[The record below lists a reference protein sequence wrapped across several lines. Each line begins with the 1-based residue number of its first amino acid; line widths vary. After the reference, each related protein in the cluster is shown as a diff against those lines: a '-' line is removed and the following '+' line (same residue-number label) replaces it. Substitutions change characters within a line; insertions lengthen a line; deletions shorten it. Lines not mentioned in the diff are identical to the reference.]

1 MKKFPFYKQPDQM
14 DCGPTCLRIVAK
26 HYGKNFSLQ
35 RLREISGINREG
47 VSLLGISEAAEKIG
61 FRTMGSRLTVDQLI
75 DLELPAIFH
84 WNQNHFV
91 VLYKIK
97 RGIYYIAD
105 PGKGLIQ
112 FTLAELKQR
121 WLSAGND
128 LGRFTNAPDPAT
140 HNPKLA
146 TQTPQPATRNPQPN
160 YDHFGIALILFPT
173 PDFHSHEGDKTEGLN
188 WSYLLRYLYQYKQL
202 VIQLFAGLG
211 VGSLLQLIV
220 PFLTQ
225 SIVDIGINTK
235 NLNFIYIILI
245 AQTMLFLGR
254 MSVDFIRSW
263 ILLHISTRI
272 NISILTD
279 FLIKL
284 MKLPMSFFD
293 TKMTGDIMQRMNDQK
308 RIESFLTGSTLNT
321 IFSLFNL
328 ILFTGVL
335 AYYNINIFFIFLVS
349 SILYS
354 LWVIA
359 FLKRR
364 RELDFKRFDI
374 SSKNQSSIVQLIG
387 GMQEIKLNNCEQQK
401 RWEWEHLQAGLF
413 KFSIKSLSL
422 GQMQQAGAFFI
433 NEGKNILITFI
444 VAKAVID
451 GQLTLGG
458 MMAIQYIVGQVNSPI
473 EQLLGFIQQ
482 LQDAKISL
490 ERLNEIHQ
498 MEDEEP
504 VDQTFLHELPS
515 IKPIQLNNL
524 SFTYPGAGNDPVL
537 NGINLHIPEGKT
549 TAIVGMSGSGKTTI
563 LKLLLR
569 FYPPQ
574 KGEIKIGATYIEQ
587 IGFRYW
593 RGQCGIVMQDGFI
606 FSDSIA
612 RNIAVAD
619 EYPNM
624 EKLQH
629 AIRVAN
635 INDLIDGL
643 PLGIHTKIGAEGNG
657 ISQGQK
663 QRILIA
669 RAVYKDPEYIFF
681 DEATNALDANNESVI
696 MNNLESFFK
705 GKTVVVVAHRLSTVK
720 NADNIVVLDKG
731 IIIEQGTHTELTNN
745 KGEYYHLVKNQ
756 LELGN

>member
-1 MKKFPFYKQPDQM
+1 M
-14 DCGPTCLRIVAK
+14 DCGPTCLRMIAK

-35 RLREISGINREG
+35 RLRDISGINREG
-47 VSLLGISEAAEKIG
+47 VSLLGISDAAEKIG
-61 FRTMGSRLTVDQLI
+61 FRTFGSRLTIEQLA
-75 DLELPAIFH
+75 DLELPAILH

-91 VLYKIK
+91 VLYKI
-97 RGIYYIAD
+97 RNDNYYIAD

-112 FTLAELKQR
+112 FTLTELKQR
-121 WLSAGND
+121 WLSASNED
-128 LGRFTNAPDPAT
+128 IN
-140 HNPKLA
+140 
-146 TQTPQPATRNPQPN
+146 
-160 YDHFGIALILFPT
+160 FGIALILSPT
-173 PDFHSHEGDKTEGLN
+173 PDLYNQEGDKTDGLN
-188 WSYLLRYLYQYKQL
+188 FSYLLRYLYRYKQL
-202 VIQLFAGLG
+202 VAQLFVG
-211 VGSLLQLIV
+211 VGVSSLLQLIV

-225 SIVDIGINTK
+225 SIVDIGINTR

-254 MSVDFIRSW
+254 TSVDFIRSW

-308 RIESFLTGSTLNT
+308 RIESFLTGSTLTT
-321 IFSLFNL
+321 IFSMFNL
-328 ILFTGVL
+328 VVFTGVL
-335 AYYNINIFFIFLVS
+335 AYYNINIFIIFLVS

-354 LWVIA
+354 LWVVA
-359 FLKRR
+359 FLKKRR
-364 RELDFKRFDI
+364 NLDFKRFDI

-401 RWEWEHLQAGLF
+401 RWEWERLQAGLF

-422 GQMQQAGAFFI
+422 GQIQQAGAFFI
-433 NEGKNILITFI
+433 NEGKNIIITFL
-444 VAKAVID
+444 VAKSVID

-504 VDQTFLHELPS
+504 IDKTFLKELPNNKS
-515 IKPIQLNNL
+515 ISINNL
-524 SFTYPGAGNDPVL
+524 SFTYPGAGNEPVL
-537 NGINLHIPEGKT
+537 KGINLIIPEGKT
-549 TAIVGMSGSGKTTI
+549 TAVVGMSGSGKTTI

-569 FYPPQ
+569 FYAPQ
-574 KGEIKIGATYIEQ
+574 KGDLRIGATNLDQ
-587 IGFRYW
+587 IGYRYW
-593 RGQCGIVMQDGFI
+593 RGQCGTVMQDGFI

-612 RNIAVAD
+612 KNIAVAD
-619 EYPNM
+619 EYPDM
-624 EKLQH
+624 VKLQH
-629 AIRVAN
+629 AIKVAN
-635 INDLIDGL
+635 INDLIESL
-643 PLGIHTKIGAEGNG
+643 PLGLNTKIGAEGNG

-669 RAVYKDPEYIFF
+669 RAVYKNPEYIFF
-681 DEATNALDANNESVI
+681 DEATNALDANNESII
-696 MNNLESFFK
+696 MQNLSEFFK
-705 GKTVVVVAHRLSTVK
+705 NRTVVVVAHRLSTVK

-731 IIIEQGTHTELTNN
+731 VIIEQGTHAELTKS
-745 KGEYYHLVKNQ
+745 KGEYYQLVKNQ

>member
-1 MKKFPFYKQPDQM
+1 MKKFPFFKQPDQM
-14 DCGPTCLRIVAK
+14 DCGPTCLRMVAK
-26 HYGKNFSLQ
+26 HYGKNFNLQ
-35 RLREISGINREG
+35 RLRDISGINREG

-61 FRTMGSRLTVDQLI
+61 FRTTGNRVTLGQLSEI
-75 DLELPAIFH
+75 NLPAILH

-105 PGKGLIQ
+105 PGKGLIE
-112 FTLAELKQR
+112 FTEKEFVQR
-121 WLSAGND
+121 WISVNNTTEG
-128 LGRFTNAPDPAT
+128 
-140 HNPKLA
+140 
-146 TQTPQPATRNPQPN
+146 Q
-160 YDHFGIALILFPT
+160 GIVLILSPT
-173 PDFHSHEGDKTEGLN
+173 PDLYAHEGDKNNGLN
-188 WSYLLRYLYQYKQL
+188 WAYLLRYLYQYKQL
-202 VIQLFAGLG
+202 VAQLFVGLG

-225 SIVDIGINTK
+225 SIVDIGINTR

-263 ILLHISTRI
+263 ILLHISTRV

-293 TKMTGDIMQRMNDQK
+293 TKMTGDIMQRMNDQR

-321 IFSLFNL
+321 IFSMFNL
-328 ILFTGVL
+328 IIFTGVL
-335 AYYNINIFFIFLVS
+335 AYYNVNIFIIFLVS
-349 SILYS
+349 SVLYS

-359 FLKRR
+359 FLKKRR
-364 RELDFKRFDI
+364 DLDFKRFDI

-401 RWEWEHLQAGLF
+401 RWEWERLQAGLF

-422 GQMQQAGAFFI
+422 GQIQQAGAFFI
-433 NEGKNILITFI
+433 NEGKNIIITFL
-444 VAKAVID
+444 VAKSVID

-473 EQLLGFIQQ
+473 EQLLGFIQS

-498 MEDEEP
+498 MDDEEP
-504 VDQTFLHELPS
+504 LDKTFLKELPMNKS
-515 IKPIQLNNL
+515 IGIQDLN
-524 SFTYPGAGNDPVL
+524 FTYPGAGNEPVL
-537 NGINLHIPEGKT
+537 KSISMNIPEGKT

-569 FYPPQ
+569 FYTPQ
-574 KGEIKIGATYIEQ
+574 RGEIKIGATHIDQ
-587 IGFRYW
+587 IGYRYW

-612 RNIAVAD
+612 KNIAVAD
-619 EYPNM
+619 EIPDM
-624 EKLQH
+624 AKLQH
-629 AIRVAN
+629 AIKVAN
-635 INDLIDGL
+635 ITDLIEGL
-643 PLGIHTKIGAEGNG
+643 PLGLNTKIGAEGNG

-681 DEATNALDANNESVI
+681 DEATNALDANNESII
-696 MNNLESFFK
+696 MQNLEEFFK
-705 GKTVVVVAHRLSTVK
+705 GRTVIVVAHRLSTVK

-731 IIIEQGTHTELTNN
+731 IIIEQGTHAELTKN
-745 KGEYYHLVKNQ
+745 KGEYYQLVKNQ
-756 LELGN
+756 LELN

>member
-1 MKKFPFYKQPDQM
+1 MNKQNLKPFPFYKQPDQM
-14 DCGPTCLRIVAK
+14 DCGPTCLRMIAK

-35 RLREISGINREG
+35 KLREIAGINREG
-47 VSLLGISEAAEKIG
+47 VSLLGISDAAEKIG
-61 FRTMGSRLTVDQLI
+61 FRSLGCRISIEQLTE
-75 DLELPAIFH
+75 LELPAILH

-91 VLYKIK
+91 VLYKVRK
-97 RGIYYIAD
+97 GIYYIAD
-105 PGKGLIQ
+105 PGAGLIQ

-121 WLSAGND
+121 WLNG
-128 LGRFTNAPDPAT
+128 LHTNE
-140 HNPKLA
+140 
-146 TQTPQPATRNPQPN
+146 Q
-160 YDHFGIALILFPT
+160 YGIALSLSPT
-173 PDFHSHEGDKTEGLN
+173 PAFYDQEGDKNNGIN

-202 VIQLFAGLG
+202 VIQLFVGLG

-225 SIVDIGINTK
+225 SIVDIGINTR
-235 NLNFIYIILI
+235 NINFIYIILI

-254 MSVDFIRSW
+254 MSVEFIRSW

-328 ILFTGVL
+328 VVFTALL
-335 AYYNINIFFIFLVS
+335 AYYNLNIFFIFLLS
-349 SILYS
+349 SIIYS
-354 LWVIA
+354 LWVVA
-359 FLKRR
+359 FLKKRR
-364 RELDFKRFDI
+364 DLDFKRFDI

-401 RWEWEHLQAGLF
+401 RWEWESLQAGLF
-413 KFSIKSLSL
+413 KYSIKSLSL
-422 GQMQQAGAFFI
+422 GQIQQAGAFFI

-451 GQLTLGG
+451 GNLTLGG

-490 ERLNEIHQ
+490 ERLNEIHE

-504 VDQTFLHELPS
+504 IAQNFLKELPNNKS
-515 IKPIQLNNL
+515 IILQNL
-524 SFTYPGAGNDPVL
+524 SFTYPGAGNEPVL
-537 NGINLHIPEGKT
+537 KDISLNIPEGKT

-569 FYPPQ
+569 FYLPQ
-574 KGEIKIGATYIEQ
+574 KGEIKVGATALEQ
-587 IGFRYW
+587 IG
-593 RGQCGIVMQDGFI
+593 
-606 FSDSIA
+606 
-612 RNIAVAD
+612 
-619 EYPNM
+619 
-624 EKLQH
+624 
-629 AIRVAN
+629 
-635 INDLIDGL
+635 
-643 PLGIHTKIGAEGNG
+643 
-657 ISQGQK
+657 
-663 QRILIA
+663 
-669 RAVYKDPEYIFF
+669 
-681 DEATNALDANNESVI
+681 
-696 MNNLESFFK
+696 
-705 GKTVVVVAHRLSTVK
+705 
-720 NADNIVVLDKG
+720 
-731 IIIEQGTHTELTNN
+731 
-745 KGEYYHLVKNQ
+745 
-756 LELGN
+756 

>member
-1 MKKFPFYKQPDQM
+1 MKKFPFFKQPDQM
-14 DCGPTCLRIVAK
+14 DCGPTCLRMVAK
-26 HYGKNFSLQ
+26 HYGKNFNLQ
-35 RLREISGINREG
+35 RLRDISGINREG

-61 FRTMGSRLTVDQLI
+61 FRTTGSRVTLSQLAQI
-75 DLELPAIFH
+75 DLPAILH

-97 RGIYYIAD
+97 KGIYYIAD
-105 PGKGLIQ
+105 PGKGLIE
-112 FTLAELKQR
+112 FTEREFAQR
-121 WLSAGND
+121 WISAYNDNESQGIVLMLS
-128 LGRFTNAPDPAT
+128 
-140 HNPKLA
+140 
-146 TQTPQPATRNPQPN
+146 
-160 YDHFGIALILFPT
+160 PT
-173 PDFHSHEGDKTEGLN
+173 PDLYAQEGDKNDGLN

-202 VIQLFAGLG
+202 VIQLFVGLG

-225 SIVDIGINTK
+225 SVVDIGINTR

-293 TKMTGDIMQRMNDQK
+293 TKMTGDIMQRMNDQR

-321 IFSLFNL
+321 IFSMFNL
-328 ILFTGVL
+328 IIFTGVL
-335 AYYNINIFFIFLVS
+335 AYYNVNIFIIFLVS
-349 SILYS
+349 SVLYS

-364 RELDFKRFDI
+364 RDLDFKRFEI

-401 RWEWEHLQAGLF
+401 RWEWERLQAGLF

-422 GQMQQAGAFFI
+422 GQIQQAGAFFI
-433 NEGKNILITFI
+433 NEGKNIVITFL
-444 VAKAVID
+444 VAKSVID

-473 EQLLGFIQQ
+473 EQLLGFIQS

-504 VDQTFLHELPS
+504 LDKALLKELPTNKS
-515 IKPIQLNNL
+515 ISIQGLN
-524 SFTYPGAGNDPVL
+524 FTYPGAGNEPVL
-537 NGINLHIPEGKT
+537 KGIDLDIPEGKT

-569 FYPPQ
+569 FYTPE
-574 KGEIKIGATYIEQ
+574 KGEIKIGATYIDQ
-587 IGFRYW
+587 IGYRYW

-619 EYPNM
+619 EVPNM
-624 EKLQH
+624 AKLQH
-629 AIRVAN
+629 AIKVAN
-635 INDLIDGL
+635 ITDLIESL
-643 PLGIHTKIGAEGNG
+643 PLGLNTKIGAEGNG

-681 DEATNALDANNESVI
+681 DEATNALDANNESII
-696 MNNLESFFK
+696 MQNLEDFFK
-705 GKTVVVVAHRLSTVK
+705 GRTVVVVAHRLSTVK

-731 IIIEQGTHTELTNN
+731 VIIEQGTHAELTKN
-745 KGEYYHLVKNQ
+745 KGEYYQLVKNQ
-756 LELGN
+756 LDLN